1 MDGTFQGMASSPRA
15 ELLGADDVSELVA
28 GWDALAERRGL
39 PYCSPHW
46 LLPWGRHVAPDRPL
60 RCVAVSDGDELI
72 GVAPFFEGRER
83 GVRILRLASVHG
95 SGAPKEPLAEAGR
108 ERDVAAAV
116 ARCLAAASPRPRLI
130 AIDGVPST
138 SPWAR
143 GLAAGWQPPGRAYRE
158 FSRPLTWI
166 DVEGRSFDEWLDA
179 KGAKTRKSVRRLRRR
194 IEEEGATFRVA
205 TAVGDIGE
213 GIGRFARLHLDQWA
227 TRGGSAVVTGGTDGM
242 LREAAAALAPR
253 SRLWIASIEAG
264 GQTIASE
271 VFVRAGP
278 VAADWLGGFD
288 EAWGRFSP
296 GMLVMMAGIEHA
308 TALGVSRV
316 EFGAGRQPFKHRLS
330 DGQLDLDWTFVVAPG
345 AASIAA
351 RSLVLARVGRRRGA
365 AAARRAAARVRKA
378 PAAD

>member
-1 MDGTFQGMASSPRA
+1 MASSPRA

-28 GWDALAERRGL
+28 AWDALAERRGL

-46 LLPWGRHVAPDRPL
+46 LLPWGRHVAPERRL
-60 RCVAVSDGDELI
+60 RCVAVSDGGELI
-72 GVAPFFEGRER
+72 GLAPFFEGRER
-83 GVRILRLASVHG
+83 GVRTLRLASVYG
-95 SGAPKEPLAEAGR
+95 SGAPKAPRAASGR
-108 ERDVAAAV
+108 EREVAAAV

-179 KGAKTRKSVRRLRRR
+179 KGAKTRKNVRRLRRR
-194 IEEEGATFRVA
+194 LEEQGATFRVA
-205 TAVGDIGE
+205 TTAEDIVAGL
-213 GIGRFARLHLDQWA
+213 GHFRRLHLAQWDA
-227 TRGGSAVVTGGTDGM
+227 RGGSAVVTDGTEAM
-242 LREAAAALAPR
+242 LREAAGELAGR
-253 SRLWIASIEAG
+253 SRFWVASIELDG
-264 GQTIASE
+264 ETIASE
-271 VFVRAGP
+271 VFVRAGE

-308 TALGVSRV
+308 TQLHVSRV

-330 DGQLDLDWTFVVAPG
+330 DGTADLDWAFVVPPG
-345 AASIAA
+345 AGSMAA
-351 RSLVLARVGRRRGA
+351 TSLTLVRVGRRRGA
-365 AAARRAAARVRKA
+365 AAARDVAARVRSRGA
-378 PAAD
+378 PE